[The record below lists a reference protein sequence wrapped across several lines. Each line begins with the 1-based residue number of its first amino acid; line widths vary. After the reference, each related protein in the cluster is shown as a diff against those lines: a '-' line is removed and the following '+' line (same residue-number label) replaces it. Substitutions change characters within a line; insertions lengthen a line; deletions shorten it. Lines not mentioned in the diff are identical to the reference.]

1 MRPRASSL
9 AFLHAVMKSERRE
22 RRKTSDISNASY
34 DVNEAIQSIMMSG
47 MNITQ
52 NTLSQRSETGSG
64 TSNMETSHK
73 SEKIGERREN
83 RRSRAS
89 K

>member
-1 MRPRASSL
+1 ML
-9 AFLHAVMKSERRE
+9 AHDEYERRE